1 MAIAMTAP
9 RIAPITF
16 VCRACHR
23 NFVREQAYIDHE
35 CKQLKRER
43 ELKSPEGQA
52 AWQFYHTWMRLKKRA
67 APPADAFVA
76 SKYFRTFVNF
86 VTFVKKV
93 QLPLPDKFIWLMVKR
108 DFPPTMW
115 MSDAVYSIY
124 LEFLDTKMPPVD
136 QAKNSVKTLLEY
148 SDMHHI
154 DPEDIFAT
162 INPNEL
168 IQLIRLRKLSPWLLL
183 FSRKFG
189 QLFASL
195 NEEQQSI
202 IETLI
207 KPEIWAEKKSQ
218 YPSDIEQIKAYI
230 TEMGI

>member
-1 MAIAMTAP
+1 MPLTRKTP
-9 RIAPITF
+9 VTF

-52 AWQFYHTWMRLKKRA
+52 AWQYYHTWMRLKKRA
-67 APPADAFVA
+67 SPPADAFVA
-76 SKYFRTFVNF
+76 SKYFRTFINF
-86 VTFVKKV
+86 VAFVKRV

-124 LEFLDTKMPPVD
+124 LEFLDTKMPPVE
-136 QAKNSVKTLLEY
+136 QAKNSITTLLDY
-148 SDMHHI
+148 ADTHDI
-154 DPEDIFAT
+154 DPEEVFSV

-168 IQLIRLRKLSPWLLL
+168 IHLIRVRKLSPWLLL
-183 FSRKFG
+183 FSRKFA
-189 QLFASL
+189 QLFSEL

-202 IETLI
+202 VETLI
-207 KPEIWAEKKSQ
+207 KPELWAQKKSQ
-218 YPSDIEQIKAYI
+218 FQNDVDMIKAYI
-230 TEMGI
+230 GELGI